1 MPTLF
6 VHHYHFRPGGVRRV
20 IECGLVE
27 WARSGRWDRVI
38 LSSGEEIEAGWF
50 ANLRN
55 SLGGIVLET
64 LVDHRL
70 GYSADFSHG
79 SLEDELAEMGGIF
92 REAWRKTRPDL
103 VWAHNLSVG
112 RNVQLGLALA
122 RTCEAEEIP
131 MLCHDHDWWVD
142 QRWNKWREMR
152 ELGID
157 SLPLAAEATLPTGPL
172 VRHACV
178 HPRDA
183 RILSRQ
189 LGTGAVWIPNPP
201 PENAEVSQT
210 QLLAVQE
217 RLGSGPIWLAP
228 CRILRRKNL
237 IEAVLLTKLLRPDAT
252 LIVTGRPSSSGE
264 TEYGNA
270 VAQAAKLVGLKY
282 RFGVAD
288 DEHLEISALMAAAE
302 CVLQTSVQEGFGLPV
317 IEAATLHR
325 PLILRELAELTTWL
339 VGSGGKFP
347 LIYKDINVPD
357 HLVSPTEKDR
367 WKLGWEQ
374 ECAQLPAAWRNQA
387 RDATSH
393 PSGKFS
399 GFTLAGQLELLEN
412 WDTLKPALMKAN
424 PWLDDWKS
432 LASTGQLPAAT
443 APEWSQNWAEQM
455 DQLLTKSATTSSS
468 LAAIQELFETALPD
482 AGKFP
487 ILWQSPQTRGGK

>member
-20 IECGLVE
+20 IECGLLDWV
-27 WARSGRWDRVI
+27 RSKRWDRII
-38 LSSGEEIEAGWF
+38 LSSGEEIETGWL
-50 ANLRN
+50 ANLRK
-55 SLGGIVLET
+55 SLGGVVLET

-70 GYSADFSHG
+70 GYAADLRHG
-79 SLEDELAEMGGIF
+79 SLPEELEEVGQIF
-92 REAWRKTRPDL
+92 RESWRKSKPDL

-112 RNVQLGLALA
+112 RNVRLGLALA
-122 RTCEAEEIP
+122 QTCEAEEIP
-131 MLCHDHDWWVD
+131 LLCHNHDWWVD
-142 QRWNKWREMR
+142 QRWNKWREMS

-157 SLPLAAEATLPTGPL
+157 TLPLAAQATMPTGPL
-172 VRHACV
+172 VRHVCV

-183 RILSRQ
+183 RILSRH
-189 LGTGAVWIPNPP
+189 LGEGATWIPNPP
-201 PENAEVSQT
+201 PETAEVSQS
-210 QLLAVQE
+210 QLLAVKE
-217 RLGSGPIWLAP
+217 RLGTGPIWLAP

-237 IEAVLLTKLLRPDAT
+237 IEAVLLTKLLRPEAT

-264 TEYGNA
+264 IEYGNA

-282 RFGVAD
+282 RFGVAE

-302 CVLQTSVQEGFGLPV
+302 CTLQTSVQEGFGLPV

-347 LIYKDINVPD
+347 LIYKDIHVPD
-357 HLVSPTEKDR
+357 HLVSSTEKDR

-374 ECAQLPAAWRNQA
+374 ECAQLPAAWQNQA

-412 WDTLKPALMKAN
+412 WDTLQPALMKAN

-432 LASTGQLPAAT
+432 LAAKCQLPAAT
-443 APEWSQNWAEQM
+443 APEWSQNWTEQM
-455 DQLLTKSATTSSS
+455 DQLLTKSATTGSA